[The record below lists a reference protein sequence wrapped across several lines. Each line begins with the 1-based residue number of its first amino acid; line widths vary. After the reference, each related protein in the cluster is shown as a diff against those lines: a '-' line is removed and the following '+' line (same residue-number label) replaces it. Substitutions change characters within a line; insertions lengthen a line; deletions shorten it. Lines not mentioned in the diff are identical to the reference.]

1 MIVTMAK
8 KKKEIKVKEPVRIRE
23 KVLGDGTISLYLDMY
38 HKGNR
43 KKEGLKLY
51 IIPETTPAAKLQNKN
66 TRRLAEQ
73 IKAQRILDIQK
84 DGLVDWEKLKRS
96 RTTLI
101 AWLEDFVTCEA
112 QLSPSGVVSKRNAK
126 VRVEEYLTSI
136 GKPDLR
142 LDEVDRKFC
151 RDFVAFLRTCKSHRG
166 NEPLSETTARLL
178 MCRISAA
185 MNKAVVEGLIPSNP
199 FKALEAKEKP
209 KIKNARREFLTV
221 EELKVLINTPCRCD
235 IVKKAFL
242 FSCFTGLRYS
252 DMKSLLW
259 SEVHTAADGK
269 TLYIEHRQIKTKKT
283 VTIPLSE
290 EALRWMPLQKEG
302 VDQVFHELTV
312 STKTVEDVLK
322 AWMKDCGIDKHI
334 TYHCSRHTAATT
346 LLTLGANLYVV
357 SKLMGHSSIQMTE
370 VYAKIVDQKKVET
383 MNLVNRLFTNPAASS
398 EAQTANAI

>member
-1 MIVTMAK
+1 MAK
-8 KKKEIKVKEPVRIRE
+8 RKKEIKVKEPVRIRE

-73 IKAQRILDIQK
+73 VKAQRILDIQK
-84 DGLVDWEKLKRS
+84 DGLVDWEKLKQS

-269 TLYIEHRQIKTKKT
+269 TLYIEHRQVKTKKT

-383 MNLVNRLFTNPAASS
+383 MNLVNNLFAKPESK
-398 EAQTANAI
+398 TANAI

>member
-1 MIVTMAK
+1 MAK
-8 KKKEIKVKEPVRIRE
+8 TKKEIKVKEPVRIRE
-23 KVLGDGTISLYLDMY
+23 KVLDGGTISLYLDMY

-66 TRRLAEQ
+66 TRKLAEQ

-84 DGLVDWEKLKRS
+84 DGLVDWEKLKKS
-96 RTTLI
+96 RTTLVS
-101 AWLEDFVTCEA
+101 WLEDFVTCEA

-126 VRVEEYLTSI
+126 VRVEEYLASI

-142 LDEVDRKFC
+142 LSEVDREFC
-151 RDFVAFLRTCKSHRG
+151 RGFVAFLRTCKSHRG
-166 NEPLSETTARLL
+166 KETISDTTARLL
-178 MCRISAA
+178 MYRIAAA
-185 MNKAVVEGLIPSNP
+185 MDKAVVEGLIPNNP
-199 FKALEAKEKP
+199 FRTLDAKEKP
-209 KIKNARREFLTV
+209 KIRASRREFLTV
-221 EELKVLINTPCRCD
+221 EELKVLINTPCRFD
-235 IVKKAFL
+235 IVKWAFL

-269 TLYIEHRQIKTKKT
+269 TLYIEHRQVKTKKT

-290 EALRWMPLQKEG
+290 EALRWMPKQVDG
-302 VDQVFHELTV
+302 IDQVFHELKI
-312 STKTVEDVLK
+312 STGTVEDVLK
-322 AWMKDCGIDKHI
+322 EWMKDCKIDKHI

-383 MNLVNRLFTNPAASS
+383 MNLVNRLFTNPAESS
-398 EAQTANAI
+398 ESQTANAI